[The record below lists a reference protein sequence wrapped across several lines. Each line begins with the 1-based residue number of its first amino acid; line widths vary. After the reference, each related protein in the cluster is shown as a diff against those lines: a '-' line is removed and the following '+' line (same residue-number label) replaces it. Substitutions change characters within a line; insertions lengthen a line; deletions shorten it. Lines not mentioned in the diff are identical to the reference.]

1 MIEDSC
7 YAGGLRFLTSR
18 LSSDAIPPD
27 LLTSPCLDGVS
38 EGSLLTD
45 AVIAAV
51 AEPAG
56 CG

>member
-7 YAGGLRFLTSR
+7 YAGGLHFLISR

-27 LLTSPCLDGVS
+27 LLTSPGLDSVS

-51 AEPAG
+51 AEPVG